1 MSEELKAAELHKWI
15 CRYMVSLAEAGL
27 LRVKPG
33 EAEKVRRICAR
44 AAEEIDEEIFNL
56 RRQEIEQ
63 RIKELKN
70 A

>member
-44 AAEEIDEEIFNL
+44 AAEEIDDEIFKL
-56 RRQEIEQ
+56 RRDEIEQ

-70 A
+70 G

>member
-15 CRYMVSLAEAGL
+15 CRYMVDLAESGL

-44 AAEEIDEEIFNL
+44 AAEEIDEEIFKL
-56 RRQEIEQ
+56 RREEIEQ
-63 RIKELKN
+63 RIKELQN